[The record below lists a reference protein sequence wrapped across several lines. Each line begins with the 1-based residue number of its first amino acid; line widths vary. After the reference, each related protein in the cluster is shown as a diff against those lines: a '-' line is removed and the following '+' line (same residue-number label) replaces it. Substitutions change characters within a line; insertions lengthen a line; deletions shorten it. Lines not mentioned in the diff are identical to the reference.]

1 MVGRV
6 ADYPWSS
13 YKATAGVEDGHDWLE
28 VDAILSL
35 FSSRR
40 TMARTAYQRFVAEG
54 VGEPSPLQ
62 FVQQQVYL
70 GSDEFIAK
78 AQRAIEKSDDLNIP
92 KVQRRPPA
100 PSLEAI
106 AKENREREEA
116 INAAYATGAYTYQQ
130 IGEYFGIHFSTV
142 GRIVRDLSKS

>member
-1 MVGRV
+1 
-6 ADYPWSS
+6 
-13 YKATAGVEDGHDWLE
+13 
-28 VDAILSL
+28 
-35 FSSRR
+35 
-40 TMARTAYQRFVAEG
+40 MARTAYQRFVAEG

-70 GSDEFIAK
+70 GSDEFITM
-78 AQRAIEKSDDLNIP
+78 AQRSIEKSDDLNIP

-106 AKENREREEA
+106 AKESRNREEA

-130 IGEYFGIHFSTV
+130 IGEYFGIHFTKV
-142 GRIVRDLSKS
+142 GRIVRGLSKS